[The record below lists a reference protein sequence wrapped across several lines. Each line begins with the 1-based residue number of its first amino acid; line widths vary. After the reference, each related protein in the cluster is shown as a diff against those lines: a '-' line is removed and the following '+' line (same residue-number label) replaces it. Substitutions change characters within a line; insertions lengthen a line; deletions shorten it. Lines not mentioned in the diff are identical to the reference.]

1 MYDILIKGGLIA
13 DGSGMPAYYGDV
25 AIKDGKIAEVG
36 RLDGP
41 AERVINAEGRV
52 VSPGFI
58 DNHCH
63 FDAQVTWDPLCTFSP
78 NHGVTTV
85 IFGNCSLGLAPVRPD
100 GHEAL
105 AMMLSRVEAIPMES
119 LAAGVKWDWETFP
132 QYLDK
137 IDERLGVNVGV
148 MMGHSAIRQY
158 VMGDDARE
166 REQATPEE
174 LEAMKAIVRD
184 GIRAGAVGL
193 SFDRNRGHLDLLG
206 RKIPGIV
213 APFEEIYDLCSALQ
227 GLSSGVLQCGSAY
240 PHEIKEGFA
249 TKMGDISGRPV
260 VYNQIT
266 YNQNVPNQ
274 WRDHLDIVEARVRE
288 GRQVYPV
295 INPRPQAVRFT
306 MKNGQIFDR
315 LPTWQPLMLLEPA
328 EKTAAFSDPA
338 NRAKMRSEADGIDLP
353 PTAFGIV
360 WDRVYVTRAALPQ
373 NVGLQGKS
381 IAAIATAQGKHPV
394 DALLDLVIEED
405 LNTSFRNSQS
415 GGDDGAMATMLQSPY
430 TVIGLSDAGA
440 HVVFEAGYGYSSIVL
455 GHWVRD
461 EGVLT
466 LEEAVR
472 KLTFM
477 QASLYGM
484 HDRGLLW
491 QGMAADITIFDLA
504 TIAAEEPEEVYD
516 LPAGMMR
523 LAQRATG
530 VDFTIVNGQILFEN
544 GEHSGALP
552 GRVMRNRAYSMATV

>member
-1 MYDILIKGGLIA
+1 MYDLLIKDGLIV
-13 DGSGMPAYYGDV
+13 DGSGMPAYFGDV
-25 AIKDGKIAEVG
+25 GIKGGKISEVG
-36 RLDGP
+36 RLEGP

-52 VSPGFI
+52 VAPGFI

-63 FDAQVTWDPLCTFSP
+63 FDAQVTWDPLCTYSP

-85 IFGNCSLGLAPVRPD
+85 IFGNCSLGLAPVRPED
-100 GHEAL
+100 HQVL

-119 LAAGVKWDWETFP
+119 LNAGVEWDWETFP
-132 QYLDK
+132 EYLEK
-137 IDERLGVNVGV
+137 IDRRLGVNVGV

-166 REQATPEE
+166 REQATEE
-174 LEAMKAIVRD
+174 EIEAMKVIVRD

-213 APFEEIYDLCSALQ
+213 APFEEIYQLCSALQ

-240 PHEIKEGFA
+240 PHEIKDGFA
-249 TKMGDISGRPV
+249 TKMGDVSGRPV

-266 YNQNVPNQ
+266 YSQNVPNR
-274 WRDHLDIVEARVRE
+274 WREHLDIVEERVRE

-306 MKNGQIFDR
+306 MLNGQIFDR

-328 EKTAAFSDPA
+328 EKIKAFNDPA
-338 NRAKMRSEADGIDLP
+338 NREKMRSESDGIDLP
-353 PTAFGIV
+353 PTAFGIM
-360 WDRVYVTRAALPQ
+360 WDRVFVTRTAMDK
-373 NVGLQGKS
+373 NRDMQGKS
-381 IAAIATAQGKHPV
+381 IAAIAKTQAKHPV

-415 GGDDGAMATMLQSPY
+415 GGDKGAMATMLQSPY

-491 QGMAADITIFDLA
+491 QGMAADIVIFDLA
-504 TIAAEEPEEVYD
+504 TIAAEEPEEIYD

-530 VDFTIVNGQILFEN
+530 VDFTIVNGQILLEN
-544 GEHSGALP
+544 GVHSGALP
-552 GRVMRNRAYSMATV
+552 GRVMRNSAYAMATA